1 MPSINHKRKSKTS
14 MKSFKSSKSSKRSKN
29 VKRSKKTRS
38 VVRKMR
44 GGASKTIK
52 TYKPIDFNNMNMNTD
67 YYIVKDKEYINIGKY
82 ISNGFKDKV
91 FFNKLQGSINMEN
104 TIVFT
109 ETS

>member
-44 GGASKTIK
+44 GGASKT
-52 TYKPIDFNNMNMNTD
+52 YKPIDFNNMNMNTD
-67 YYIVKDKEYINIGKY
+67 YYIVKDNEYINIGEY
-82 ISNGFKDKV
+82 ISNGVKDKV

-109 ETS
+109 KTS